1 MRRACFDALPDL
13 AARDERVVFIGSDL
27 GAGTLDDF
35 RARWPERF
43 FMEGVSEAHI
53 IGMAAGLAMDG
64 FKPYVSTIAT
74 FLTRRCLEQVAVDL
88 CLHDLPVRLLGI
100 GGGLVYAPL
109 GPTHM
114 AFEDFALLRALPN
127 MAIVAPADTFEMERA
142 MAASL
147 DWPGPL
153 YVRIAKGGERT
164 VTHGHESFT
173 IGRAYRLAEGQ
184 DALLVSTG
192 VGAQR
197 ALDAADRLGAFGI
210 NAGVL
215 HLPTV
220 KPLDVSGLVEAL
232 AGVPVALS
240 IEEHSMIGGLGSAVA
255 EVVAESDLD
264 IRFRRIG
271 LPDVF
276 PAGYGSQE
284 TLMARYGI
292 TAENIADQVIA
303 LIEGAPRAL
312 AGVR

>member
-1 MRRACFDALPDL
+1 MRRACFDALPEL

-35 RARWPERF
+35 RNRWPERF

-114 AFEDFALLRALPN
+114 AFEDFALLRSLPN
-127 MAIVAPADTFEMERA
+127 MAIVAPADTAEMKRA
-142 MAASL
+142 MTASL

-153 YVRIAKGGERT
+153 YLRIAKGGEKT
-164 VTHGHESFT
+164 VTRGAFE
-173 IGRAYRLAEGQ
+173 IGRAYRLAEGR
-184 DALLVSTG
+184 DALLITTG
-192 VGAQR
+192 IGAQR
-197 ALDAADRLGAFGI
+197 ALDAVITLKAIGI
-210 NAGVL
+210 DAGVL
-215 HLPTV
+215 HMPSV
-220 KPLDVSGLVEAL
+220 KPLDVPTLVDAL
-232 AGVPVALS
+232 AGVSVALTV
-240 IEEHSMIGGLGSAVA
+240 EEHSVTGGLGSAVA

-264 IRFRRIG
+264 VRFRRIG
-271 LPDVF
+271 LPDAF

-292 TAENIADQVIA
+292 TAEKITEQVAA
-303 LIEGAPRAL
+303 LLQGEPRAL
-312 AGVR
+312 AGAG

>member
-1 MRRACFDALPDL
+1 MRRACFDALPEL

-35 RARWPERF
+35 RNRWPERF

-114 AFEDFALLRALPN
+114 AFEDFALLRSLPN
-127 MAIVAPADTFEMERA
+127 MAIVAPADTAEMKRA
-142 MAASL
+142 MTASL

-153 YVRIAKGGERT
+153 YLRIAKGGEKT
-164 VTHGHESFT
+164 VTRGAFE
-173 IGRAYRLAEGQ
+173 IGRAYRLAEGR
-184 DALLVSTG
+184 DALLITTG
-192 VGAQR
+192 IGAQR
-197 ALDAADRLGAFGI
+197 ALNAVITLKAIGI
-210 NAGVL
+210 DAGVL
-215 HLPTV
+215 HMPSV
-220 KPLDVSGLVEAL
+220 KPLDVPTLVDAL
-232 AGVPVALS
+232 AGVSVALTV
-240 IEEHSMIGGLGSAVA
+240 EEHSVTGGLGSAVA

-264 IRFRRIG
+264 VRFRRIG
-271 LPDVF
+271 LPDAF

-292 TAENIADQVIA
+292 TAEKITEQVAA
-303 LIEGAPRAL
+303 LLRGEPRAL
-312 AGVR
+312 AGAG